1 MQTIF
6 DFIVQNWIFLSILVG
21 SLLAILFLYYFFNLR
36 TSDRPMK
43 VEETKPLSIKKET
56 IPLGDID
63 SHEPVQPIIVGG
75 EIIAKPISISERQP
89 SGLEEIPSTN
99 PSDDISITQPDIA
112 IAKEPVE
119 AVNPKPKKTL
129 GRYHVLFR
137 SSDSTWIVKREGS
150 DRILRVL
157 ETQKDA
163 IAFANIKALSNDT
176 LIVIHKK
183 DGKIRKQNYR
193 KGDED

>member
-1 MQTIF
+1 MQSIL
-6 DFIVQNWIFLSILVG
+6 DFVFQNWQFLLILVV
-21 SLLAILFLYYFFNLR
+21 SLLAILSLYSVFNYR
-36 TSDRPMK
+36 SNDRPK
-43 VEETKPLSIKKET
+43 HSVEQPKTQQKIEQSTPEELQPIQSIE
-56 IPLGDID
+56 
-63 SHEPVQPIIVGG
+63 PIIVGG
-75 EIIAKPISISERQP
+75 EIIA
-89 SGLEEIPSTN
+89 N
-99 PSDDISITQPDIA
+99 PMRHV
-112 IAKEPVE
+112 EPVVVSQE
-119 AVNPKPKKTL
+119 SEPTVVETIEPKIEETPPAPSEPVAPKPKKTL
-129 GRYHVLFR
+129 GRYHVLYR
-137 SSDSTWIVKREGS
+137 AADNAWIVKREGS